1 MTILVQIFLHS
12 IELWKLCRKR
22 IFTSKVRNWQK
33 CKLINVPSGPL
44 PFNNLSFTPAHA
56 CDPTKVRLRFVPIVE
71 EGEARSPLPDP
82 VKTTPDLG
90 LLNHRLSGYGYCWC
104 DVEAGASFA
113 RGFLLPFYVIEL
125 ELKGS
130 IGHTGMPEV
139 MYRAEDKMVYIR
151 RHATTQL
158 YTETEL
164 EEMFEVVAKS
174 C

>member
-1 MTILVQIFLHS
+1 LFWGDQQ
-12 IELWKLCRKR
+12 
-22 IFTSKVRNWQK
+22 RNLRGQNNGFGRTK
-33 CKLINVPSGPL
+33 
-44 PFNNLSFTPAHA
+44 FNNFSFTPAHA
-56 CDPTKVRLRFVPIVE
+56 CDPSKVRLRFVPILE
-71 EGEARSPLPDP
+71 EGETRLPPPDP
-82 VKTTPDLG
+82 VKTTPSLG

-139 MYRAEDKMVYIR
+139 IYRAEDKMVYIR

-164 EEMFEVVAKS
+164 DEMLEVVAKS

>member
-1 MTILVQIFLHS
+1 MFRIQTR
-12 IELWKLCRKR
+12 KLD
-22 IFTSKVRNWQK
+22 IDTSKKNA
-33 CKLINVPSGPL
+33 KLPKKYFQWLAGSLV
-44 PFNNLSFTPAHA
+44 FNNYSFTPANA
-56 CDPTKVRLRFVPIVE
+56 CNPSKVRLRFVPIVE
-71 EGEARSPLPDP
+71 EGGTRLPPPDP
-82 VKTTPDLG
+82 VKTTSSLG
-90 LLNHRLSGYGYCWC
+90 VLNHRLSGYGYCWC

-130 IGHTGMPEV
+130 TVQTGMPEV
-139 MYRAEDKMVYIR
+139 IYRAEDKMVYIR

-164 EEMFEVVAKS
+164 EEMLEVVAKS